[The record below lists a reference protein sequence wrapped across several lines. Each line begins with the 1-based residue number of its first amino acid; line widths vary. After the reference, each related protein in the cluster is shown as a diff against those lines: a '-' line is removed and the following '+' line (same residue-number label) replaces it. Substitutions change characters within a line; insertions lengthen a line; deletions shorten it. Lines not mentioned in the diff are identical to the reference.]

1 VKAAVLRAFGEPDVV
16 RVDDAPD
23 PVPGPGEAVVRLRA
37 AAFNHRDVWIRRG
50 LYSNIRLPVILGSD
64 GAGEVAAVGD
74 GVDRALLGT
83 PVVINPSLDWGDDE
97 RAQGPAWRILGLP
110 EDGTHAQ
117 LVKVP
122 ASSLFP
128 KPAALTWHEAA
139 ALPLAG
145 LTAYR
150 ALVTRAN
157 VQAGETVVVT
167 GIGGGVATFALAIAR
182 ALGARVWVTSGS
194 DAKLARAS
202 EIGAAGGVN
211 YRRDGWATELAA
223 MTGGGPDVIVDGA
236 GGETFAQALAIARPG
251 GRIVS
256 YGATSGSPSTIE
268 VRRLFWKQ
276 LTLLGSTMGTP
287 REFAGMLRLYQEGRL
302 RPVVDCVLPLGD
314 VAEAHRRME
323 AGEQFGKI
331 VLDLEPGL
339 Q

>member
-1 VKAAVLRAFGEPDVV
+1 
-16 RVDDAPD
+16 
-23 PVPGPGEAVVRLRA
+23 
-37 AAFNHRDVWIRRG
+37 
-50 LYSNIRLPVILGSD
+50 
-64 GAGEVAAVGD
+64 
-74 GVDRALLGT
+74 
-83 PVVINPSLDWGDDE
+83 
-97 RAQGPAWRILGLP
+97 
-110 EDGTHAQ
+110 
-117 LVKVP
+117 
-122 ASSLFP
+122 
-128 KPAALTWHEAA
+128 
-139 ALPLAG
+139 
-145 LTAYR
+145 
-150 ALVTRAN
+150 
-157 VQAGETVVVT
+157 
-167 GIGGGVATFALAIAR
+167 
-182 ALGARVWVTSGS
+182 
-194 DAKLARAS
+194 
-202 EIGAAGGVN
+202 
-211 YRRDGWATELAA
+211 

>member
-1 VKAAVLRAFGEPDVV
+1 VKAALLRGFGDPDVV
-16 RVDDAPD
+16 QLEHAPD
-23 PVPGPGEAVVRLRA
+23 PAPGPGEAVVRLRA

-50 LYSNIRLPVILGSD
+50 LYANIRLPVILGSD
-64 GAGEVAAVGD
+64 GVGEVAAVGD
-74 GVDRALLGT
+74 GVERALLGT

-97 RAQGPAWRILGLP
+97 RAQGPRWRILGLP

-128 KPAALTWHEAA
+128 KPATLTWQEAA

-157 VQAGETVVVT
+157 VQAGETVLVT

-182 ALGARVWVTSGS
+182 ALGARVFVTSGS

-202 EIGAAGGVN
+202 ELGAAGGVN
-211 YRRDGWATELAA
+211 YRRDGWTNELAA
-223 MTGGGPDVIVDGA
+223 LTGGGPDVIVDSA

-251 GRIVS
+251 GRIVN
-256 YGATSGSPSTIE
+256 YGATSGSSSTIE

-276 LTLLGSTMGTP
+276 LTLVGSTMGTP
-287 REFAGMLRLYQEGRL
+287 REFAGVLRMVDEGGL
-302 RPVVDCVLPLGD
+302 RPVVDCVLPLTD
-314 VAEAHRRME
+314 IAEGHRRME

-331 VLDLEPGL
+331 VLDLEPVL